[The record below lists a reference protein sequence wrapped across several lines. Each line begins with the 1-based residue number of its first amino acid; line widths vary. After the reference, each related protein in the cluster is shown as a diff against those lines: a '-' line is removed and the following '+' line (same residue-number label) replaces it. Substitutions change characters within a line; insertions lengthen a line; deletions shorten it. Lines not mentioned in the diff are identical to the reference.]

1 MAIEIERKFLLR
13 DDSWRE
19 QAEAGVFYSQG
30 YLASGPLSSV
40 RVRLAGDKAWLNIK
54 KATSTIRRLEYEYPI
69 PAADAA
75 ELLDEFCADSRI
87 DKTRYHVSHA
97 GHLWEVD
104 VFEGENA
111 GLVVAEIELNDEQES
126 FATPFWLGEEVSHD
140 PRYYNM
146 NLAKTPYT
154 KWLGIG

>member
-13 DDSWRE
+13 NDSWRKQSDE
-19 QAEAGVFYSQG
+19 GVFYRQG
-30 YLASGPLSSV
+30 YLSSNPLSCV

-69 PAADAA
+69 PVEDAT
-75 ELLDEFCADSRI
+75 ELLNELCADRCI
-87 DKTRYHVSHA
+87 DKIRYHVTHA

-104 VFEGENA
+104 VFEGANA
-111 GLVVAEIELNDEQES
+111 GLVVAEIELNDEQEC
-126 FATPFWLGEEVSHD
+126 FETPSWLGEEVSHD

-146 NLAKTPYT
+146 NLAKKPFTQ
-154 KWLGIG
+154 W

>member
-19 QAEAGVFYSQG
+19 QADAGVFYRQG
-30 YLASGPLSSV
+30 YLAGDLLSSV

-54 KATSTIRRLEYEYPI
+54 EATSTIRRLEYEYPI
-69 PAADAA
+69 PAEDAA
-75 ELLDEFCADSRI
+75 ELLQELCADNRI
-87 DKTRYHVSHA
+87 DKTRYHVHHA

-104 VFEGENA
+104 VFEGANA
-111 GLVVAEIELNDEQES
+111 GLVVAEIELNDEQEV
-126 FATPFWLGEEVSHD
+126 FETPPWLGEEVSHD

-154 KWLGIG
+154 QW